1 MSASLVKVFCE
12 SFQKAALTKE
22 TNKLKRRIDRLEIVN
37 NSLFI
42 SLTEKEAEIQ
52 QLLAGKSTPETDA
65 PTEAPPVKRE
75 RMMHFLKIR
84 PEFLAAVKDGS
95 KTFEVRRSDRDFRPG
110 DFLFLHEFDNGAYLP
125 GHATC
130 LVTYLLDDPDYVKD
144 GFVVM
149 GIRAF

>member
-1 MSASLVKVFCE
+1 MLASYTKAFTE
-12 SFQKAALTKE
+12 AFQRAALTKE
-22 TNKLKRRIDRLEIVN
+22 TNKLKRRVDRLEIVN

-65 PTEAPPVKRE
+65 PTVNRPPIT
-75 RMMHFLKIR
+75 HFLKIR

-95 KTFEVRRSDRDFRPG
+95 KPFEVCRADRDFRPG
-110 DFLFLHEFDNGAYLP
+110 DFLFLQGHDNGNYVSDY
-125 GHATC
+125 ATC
-130 LVTYLLDDPDYVKD
+130 VVTYLLDDPDYVKD

>member
-1 MSASLVKVFCE
+1 MKVFIGKGISE
-12 SFQKAALTKE
+12 MIEKAALIKE
-22 TNKLKRRIDRLEIVN
+22 TDKLKRRVDRLEIVN

-52 QLLAGKSTPETDA
+52 QLLAGKPAPAPETE
-65 PTEAPPVKRE
+65 TEAPPVKRE

-95 KTFEVRRSDRDFRPG
+95 KPFEVRRSDRDFRPG
-110 DFLFLHEFDNGAYLP
+110 DFLFLHEFDNGAYLS
-125 GHATC
+125 GYATC

-149 GIRAF
+149 GIRLI